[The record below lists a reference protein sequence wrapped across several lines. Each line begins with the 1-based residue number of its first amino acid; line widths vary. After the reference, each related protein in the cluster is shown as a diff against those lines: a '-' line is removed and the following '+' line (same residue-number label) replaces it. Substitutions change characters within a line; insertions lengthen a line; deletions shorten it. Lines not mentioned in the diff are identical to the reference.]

1 MELEKLQQYK
11 LNENDILSDTDKKHI
26 GNYQQLIKFFE
37 NAINSSIKE
46 GKADY
51 NSLHASCLQSIRFLD
66 SLILTYDNSVQSV
79 RLVNSTIDKIIIDNN
94 PLTKDK
100 DVGNDQVSPD
110 RL

>member
-1 MELEKLQQYK
+1 MELEKVQQYK
-11 LNENDILSDTDKKHI
+11 LNENDILSNTDKKHI

-37 NAINSSIKE
+37 NALSNSIKE

-79 RLVNSTIDKIIIDNN
+79 RLVNSTIDQIISDNN
-94 PLTKDK
+94 PTKEEK
-100 DVGNDQVSPD
+100 EMGND
-110 RL
+110 LEK